1 MAIIMGD
8 FNMHIDWKNQIGKG
22 SLEAEFIE
30 CIRDCFLEQYVVEP
44 TREQATLDLV
54 LCNEE

>member
-22 SLEAEFIE
+22 NLEAEFIE
-30 CIRDCFLEQYVVEP
+30 CIRDCFLEQYVVES
-44 TREQATLDLV
+44 TRDQAGFGIV
-54 LCNEE
+54 